1 MANPL
6 HIYYR
11 EDLLF
16 MERICN
22 ICQKTIQD
30 KGLTAHLKKM
40 HGVLFQD
47 YVNNNLTIFPDY
59 HKCESEACNNVVS
72 PRRKACSR
80 ECDKTI
86 RRTKVGD
93 KAPHYGI
100 KHSKETLDK
109 ISTKRKLQGNFK
121 QGLKLSDETKKRIS
135 DTRIERGVAKGE
147 LNGMYGKTHTPESIE
162 KIFKHRFKNKLEQL
176 VCDTLDKHNIP
187 YTFQF
192 FLKQDGICKS
202 YDFYIHNTNTLL
214 EIDGDYWHGKDTAKN
229 KFKGYL
235 EVQENDKVKTE
246 LAETKGF
253 KVIRFWESD
262 INKNPDIILSKLV
275 PLL

>member
-1 MANPL
+1 
-6 HIYYR
+6 
-11 EDLLF
+11 

-22 ICQKTIQD
+22 ICQKIIQD

-40 HGVLFQD
+40 HGVVFQD
-47 YVNNNLTIFPDY
+47 YLNSNVAAFPDY
-59 HKCESEACNNVVS
+59 HKCENKLCNSVIS
-72 PRRKACSR
+72 PRQKACSR
-80 ECDKTI
+80 ECDKAI

-93 KAPHYGI
+93 KAPNYGKAGNY
-100 KHSKETLDK
+100 KHSEETKELLCR
-109 ISTKRKLQGNFK
+109 KRVGRTPFK
-121 QGLKLSDETKKRIS
+121 GKTHSDEVKNKMSVDRS
-135 DTRIERGVAKGE
+135 GV
-147 LNGMYGKTHTPESIE
+147 NNNMYGKTHTPESIE

-192 FLKQDGICKS
+192 FMTVDGICKS
-202 YDFYIHNTNTLL
+202 YDFHIHNTNILL
-214 EIDGDYWHGKDTAKN
+214 EIDGDYWHGKDTAKS

-235 EVQENDKVKTE
+235 QVQKNDKVKTE

-262 INKNPDIILSKLV
+262 INKNPDIIINEIE
-275 PLL
+275 PLFG

>member
-1 MANPL
+1 
-6 HIYYR
+6 
-11 EDLLF
+11 

-30 KGLTAHLKKM
+30 KGLTAHLKKV
-40 HGVLFQD
+40 HGILFQD
-47 YVNNNLTIFPDY
+47 YVNNNLSLFLDY
-59 HKCESEACNNVVS
+59 HKCESELCSNIIS
-72 PRRKACSR
+72 PRKKACSR
-80 ECDKTI
+80 ECDKAI
-86 RRTKVGD
+86 RRTKVGE
-93 KAPHYGI
+93 KSNRFGI
-100 KHSKETLDK
+100 KHSEETLDK

-121 QGLKLSDETKKRIS
+121 QGIKLSDVTKKRIS

-162 KIFKHRFKNKLEQL
+162 KIFKHRYKNKLEQL
-176 VCDTLDKHNIP
+176 VCDTLDKHSIQ

-192 FLKQDGICKS
+192 FLKKDSVCKS
-202 YDFYIHNTNTLL
+202 YDFHIHNTNILL

-235 EVQENDKVKTE
+235 EVQENDKLKTE

-253 KVIRFWESD
+253 RVVRFWESEIKQD
-262 INKNPDIILSKLV
+262 VSIIISRIE
-275 PLL
+275 PLFG

>member
-1 MANPL
+1 
-6 HIYYR
+6 
-11 EDLLF
+11 

-59 HKCESEACNNVVS
+59 HKCECELCENVVS

-80 ECDKTI
+80 ECDKAI

-93 KAPHYGI
+93 KAPHYDI
-100 KHSKETLDK
+100 KHSEETISK
-109 ISTKRKLQGNFK
+109 ISATRKLQGNFK
-121 QGLKLSDETKKRIS
+121 KGFKFTEESKQKMSQTRLDRGL
-135 DTRIERGVAKGE
+135 GVGE

-176 VCDTLDKHNIP
+176 VCDTLDKHNIQ
-187 YTFQF
+187 YTFQY
-192 FLKQDGICKS
+192 FLRDGSTCKS
-202 YDFYIHNTNTLL
+202 YDFYIHNTNILL

-262 INKNPDIILSKLV
+262 ININPDIIITKV
-275 PLL
+275 EPPFE